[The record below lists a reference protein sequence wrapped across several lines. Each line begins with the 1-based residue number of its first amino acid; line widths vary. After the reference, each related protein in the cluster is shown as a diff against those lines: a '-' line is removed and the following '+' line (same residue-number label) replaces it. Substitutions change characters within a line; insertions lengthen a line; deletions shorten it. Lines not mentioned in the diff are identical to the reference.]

1 MNMMIIAEI
10 ANSTMMWSDFLFIT
24 CLNYHDVENRATKTG
39 SILMTCNYGRS
50 CTGRREEEI

>member
-24 CLNYHDVENRATKTG
+24 CLNYHDVENRATDTAL
-39 SILMTCNYGRS
+39 ILMTCTYGHS
-50 CTGRREEEI
+50 GTGRG